1 MADQI
6 RTVSDMV
13 RALQEEID
21 NLKTGAL
28 PADTARTVFRGRALQ
43 LKAAELNLAYQRINR
58 QAQKPKEPRELNL
71 LNGNMEPITPSPAE
85 ELKPQ

>member
-13 RALQEEID
+13 KAIQDEID

-43 LKAAELNLAYQRINR
+43 LKAAELNLQYQRINR

-71 LNGNMEPITPSPAE
+71 LNGNMEPIAPTPVE
-85 ELKPQ
+85 EAKTQ